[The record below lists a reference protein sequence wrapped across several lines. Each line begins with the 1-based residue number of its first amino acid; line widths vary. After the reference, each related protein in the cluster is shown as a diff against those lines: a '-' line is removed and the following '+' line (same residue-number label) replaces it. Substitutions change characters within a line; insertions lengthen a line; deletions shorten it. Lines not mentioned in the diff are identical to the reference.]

1 MLKKLFIFSLG
12 AAAGAVV
19 TWKIVKTKYERI
31 AQEEIDSVREV
42 YASKIHKYEGPEQ
55 SEQSETAVEETP
67 DADVSRL
74 GVTEYLNLL
83 QEQSYTEAVD
93 YQKVKEEQMSMRPYV
108 ISPEDFGEH
117 DDYETNSLTYYAD
130 GTLTDSTDEPIEDVD
145 CLVGE
150 DSLTHF
156 GEFEDDSVFVRND
169 RLRTDFEILL
179 DARRYADVV
188 RRGPRPTED

>member
-1 MLKKLFIFSLG
+1 MVRP
-12 AAAGAVV
+12 AGSIV
-19 TWKIVKTKYERI
+19 TWKILKTKYERI

-55 SEQSETAVEETP
+55 SEPVKDETP
-67 DADVSRL
+67 DVDVSQI
-74 GVTEYLNLL
+74 GVAEYVQLL
-83 QEQSYTEAVD
+83 QKQAYTETVD

-117 DDYETNSLTYYAD
+117 DDYETESLTYYAD
-130 GTLTDSTDEPIEDVD
+130 GTLTDGTDEPIEDVES
-145 CLVGE
+145 LVGE

-179 DARRYADVV
+179 DSRRYSDVV